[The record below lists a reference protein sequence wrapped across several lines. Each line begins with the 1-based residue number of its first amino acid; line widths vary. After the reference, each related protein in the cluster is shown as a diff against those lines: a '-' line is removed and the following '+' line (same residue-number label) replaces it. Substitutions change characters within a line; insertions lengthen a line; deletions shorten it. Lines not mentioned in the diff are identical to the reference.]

1 MIVMKFGGTSL
12 GNAQRIANVSMIIK
26 EAIYKKPIIVVSA
39 IARVTDSLIALA
51 EESAQGRGDEALAKI
66 KKFHEGIINEL
77 HLSSSLLEKE
87 FEELAFLMN
96 KTKHEKELT
105 TKTLD
110 HFQSYGERLSS
121 KIVSAELNKIGLKA
135 KAFSSW
141 DIGLLTTP
149 DYGNAEPIEESYILI
164 KKALSLTNFVPII
177 TGFIGKTKTGEITT
191 LGRGGSD
198 YSAAIIGNAIDAE
211 EIQIWTD
218 VDGILSTDPKII
230 PQAKIIPEVSFA
242 EASELAYFGAKVLH
256 PKTIL
261 PAMQKNIPVRVLN
274 SFNPDKKGTLILKN
288 PTSQI
293 FKIKAIAVK
302 KNITLID
309 IESSRMLGAYGFLA
323 RIFSIFNKYKKSVD
337 VLATSEVSVSLTIDN
352 QTHLEEIQEELA
364 KIGRVNIYH
373 EQAIICIVGEGMRE
387 ALEVPGKT
395 FTLLAKNK
403 IRIDLISQG
412 ASQVNITFL
421 VEEKDVE
428 RALQLL
434 HKLYFEE

>member
-1 MIVMKFGGTSL
+1 MKFGGTSL
-12 GNAQRIANVSMIIK
+12 GNAKRIANVSMIIK
-26 EAIYKKPIIVVSA
+26 EAIYKKPIVVVSA
-39 IARVTDSLIALA
+39 IAKITDSLIALA
-51 EESAQGRGDEALAKI
+51 EEAAKGKGDETLAKI
-66 KKFHEGIINEL
+66 KKVHEEIINEL
-77 HLSSSLLEKE
+77 HLPSSLLEKE
-87 FEELAFLMN
+87 FEELTILLR

-105 TKTLD
+105 KKTFD
-110 HFQSYGERLSS
+110 HFQSYGEQLSS
-121 KIVSAELNKIGLKA
+121 KIVSADLNKIGVNA
-135 KAFSSW
+135 KAFNSW
-141 DIGLLTTP
+141 DIGLLTTSE
-149 DYGNAEPIEESYILI
+149 YGNAEPIEESYSLI
-164 KKALSLTNFVPII
+164 KKALSLINAVPII

-198 YSAAIIGNAIDAE
+198 YSAAIIGNAVNAE

-218 VDGILSTDPKII
+218 VDGILSADPKII
-230 PQAKIIPEVSFA
+230 QKTKTIPEVSFA

-274 SFNPDKKGTLILKN
+274 SFSPEKKGTLILKN
-288 PTSQI
+288 PRNKT

-302 KNITLID
+302 KAITLID
-309 IESSRMLGAYGFLA
+309 IESTRMLGAYGFLS
-323 RIFSIFNKYKKSVD
+323 RIFSIFNNYKKSVD

-352 QTHLEEIQEELA
+352 QAHLEKIQIELG
-364 KIGRVNIYH
+364 KIGRVNIYP

-428 RALQLL
+428 KSLQLL
-434 HKLYFEE
+434 HWLFIEKGK